1 MKNAPAKSKAG
12 VVKYY
17 TENSPKALVLE
28 EPSALADYS
37 PGTLLK
43 ELRKGLPF
51 AELEALQSSLEV
63 PLEKLAGF
71 LGISKATLHRRRAS
85 GRLDIAESDRVVRY
99 ARLMGLAT
107 QVLES
112 PENARLWLSMPKK
125 GLGGAIP
132 LEYAETE
139 FGAREVEDLL
149 GRIEYGVY
157 S

>member
-1 MKNAPAKSKAG
+1 MKNTPTKKKRG

-17 TENSPKALVLE
+17 TESASAPAAVA
-28 EPSALADYS
+28 EPPAGYAYTPD
-37 PGTLLK
+37 TLLK
-43 ELRKGLPF
+43 DIYQGLPF
-51 AELEALQSSLEV
+51 AELEALQASLDV
-63 PLEKLAGF
+63 PLEKLAAM
-71 LGISKATLHRRRAS
+71 LGISKATLHRRKGS
-85 GRLDIAESDRVVRY
+85 GRLDLAESDRVVRF

-132 LEYAETE
+132 LKYAETE
-139 FGAREVEDLL
+139 FGARQVEDLL

-157 S
+157 

>member
-28 EPSALADYS
+28 EPSVLADYS

-51 AELEALQSSLEV
+51 AELEALQSSLAV

-99 ARLMGLAT
+99 ARLMGLAHVRC
-107 QVLES
+107 QGADNHCVDAAVVEEILLDHDIGVAMV
-112 PENARLWLSMPKK
+112 ARLHAM
-125 GLGGAIP
+125 
-132 LEYAETE
+132 
-139 FGAREVEDLL
+139 
-149 GRIEYGVY
+149 
-157 S
+157 

>member
-1 MKNAPAKSKAG
+1 MKNTPTKKKRG

-17 TENSPKALVLE
+17 TESAP
-28 EPSALADYS
+28 ALAAVAEPPAGYAYTPD
-37 PGTLLK
+37 TLLK
-43 ELRKGLPF
+43 DIYQGLPF
-51 AELEALQSSLEV
+51 AELEALQASLDV
-63 PLEKLAGF
+63 PLEKLAAM
-71 LGISKATLHRRRAS
+71 LGISKATLHRRKAS
-85 GRLDIAESDRVVRY
+85 GRLDLAESDRVVRY

-112 PENARLWLSMPKK
+112 PENARLWLSLPQK